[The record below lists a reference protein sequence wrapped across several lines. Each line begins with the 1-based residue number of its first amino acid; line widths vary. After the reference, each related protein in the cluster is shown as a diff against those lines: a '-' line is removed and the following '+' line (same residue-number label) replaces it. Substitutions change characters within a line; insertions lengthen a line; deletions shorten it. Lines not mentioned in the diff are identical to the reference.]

1 MTSWS
6 CLSKTK
12 VVMLEE
18 NIVGNEIHIQ
28 PKVPILVN
36 WNITVLS
43 NKLLYLNFEFDKF
56 LISVWSHLDS
66 LVA

>member
-6 CLSKTK
+6 SLSKTK

-36 WNITVLS
+36 
-43 NKLLYLNFEFDKF
+43 
-56 LISVWSHLDS
+56 
-66 LVA
+66 